1 MNEEANPGEGRRA
14 FPFSAKEVAA
24 VLVILFLLVQGYL
37 AIRDRGLTSSIDS
50 HAAFAQPALP
60 LEFSRKME
68 FDPLSFLGRGQEAGL
83 WEWTPEGLV
92 LTEEGKNY
100 FDQTGDQFISRA
112 SAGQRRVTRV
122 QSVECQDG
130 RAKRCVVAFFYEW
143 TEISTPAATLPR
155 PAPSLGQEYLGRA
168 HLMQGPQGWEVVSL
182 ETRDF
187 DEPLARLQD
196 IAAGVLR

>member
-1 MNEEANPGEGRRA
+1 MNEETHPDEGRRA

-24 VLVILFLLVQGYL
+24 VLVIVFLLVQGYL

-50 HAAFAQPALP
+50 HPAFAQPALP

-92 LTEEGKNY
+92 LTEEGKSY

-112 SAGQRRVTRV
+112 SAGKRRVTRL
-122 QSVECQDG
+122 SSISTRDG
-130 RAKRCVVAFFYEW
+130 RREISFFYEW
-143 TEISTPAATLPR
+143 TEVTPPASALLF
-155 PAPSLGQEYLGRA
+155 PAPRTGTEYLGRA
-168 HLMQGPQGWEVVSL
+168 VLEQEQGDWKVISF
-182 ETRDF
+182 ETQDF
-187 DEPLARLQD
+187 DEPLSRLQD